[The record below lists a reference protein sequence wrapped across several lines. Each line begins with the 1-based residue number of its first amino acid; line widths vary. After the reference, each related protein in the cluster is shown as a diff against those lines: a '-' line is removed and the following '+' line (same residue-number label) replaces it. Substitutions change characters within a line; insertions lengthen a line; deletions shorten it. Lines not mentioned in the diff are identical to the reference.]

1 MPNLRGVLSLL
12 ASRLPPA
19 ACDRIALAIS
29 AALLAAMMFR
39 LRRCRSFTRA
49 SYSLVLAVT
58 LLVSYHAYLHDFSL
72 LLLPCFLL
80 ADYLAQCRW
89 TMRDAGLAG
98 LLVGFYVIPVAPT
111 SMRTTA
117 AQLFAAVLRWPRSC
131 GWLREKDAEKLR
143 PRFLR
148 CRKPQ
153 ANFRW
158 GKDCRGYLPSGKDVS
173 PADRLPRIR
182 KGRLLAVG
190 APKEWPKGRACT
202 AQLKVRS
209 GNK

>member
-1 MPNLRGVLSLL
+1 M
-12 ASRLPPA
+12 
-19 ACDRIALAIS
+19 
-29 AALLAAMMFR
+29 
-39 LRRCRSFTRA
+39 
-49 SYSLVLAVT
+49 LAVT
-58 LLVSYHAYLHDFSL
+58 LLVSYHSYLHDFSL

-117 AQLFAAVLRWPRSC
+117 AQMFAAVFALAAML
-131 GWLREKDAEKLR
+131 WLAEGKRRREIAPEVS
-143 PRFLR
+143 R

-153 ANFRW
+153 ANSRW

-182 KGRLLAVG
+182 KGRFLAVG

-202 AQLKVRS
+202 AQLKIRS